1 MTASRPAP
9 LGATVMPEWFQCEGI
24 GPVLDRVAALGATAI
39 ATSPYVLEPA
49 PDGEG
54 GREPPPDGEA
64 GRVRPLDRTLFGRT
78 ELWVRTAPAFEHD
91 RARYAGLRYRPSP
104 ATALTHRH
112 AGLLDRVIEEARARG
127 IEVLLQVMAACPP
140 GYRVQFSGVHEDDQ
154 CLRPDGTTH
163 PVRVDRNASLASAH
177 VVAYTAALVGEL
189 AERYP
194 GVAGFRLDWPEA
206 PPYDFE
212 SALFDFHPSMA
223 AIMRDAGHDPAEVAR
238 GVLAWSLGLRRA
250 AADAAPRGPGSVR
263 RSLLEAGLGAFLSEG
278 GVYAPLR
285 AAKREA
291 VLRLLRAVRAG
302 LDAVPGSRRRLEPQA
317 FPPPFHRVSGFPLE
331 SLEGVADRVGVKVYT
346 MHWPMLAR
354 YWARDLIG
362 AAAPA
367 RDHDAATAA
376 IAELFGFTDGLVAD
390 GATLRYPE
398 PCDAHPVGAAA
409 QRRKLDAAREAAGR
423 VPVVAFAHTYGP
435 VDDVVR
441 RAGIAR
447 ESGMPLWLNRYGYL
461 SDAKLDALAREGP
474 AGVEGRPAVVGGAR

>member
-1 MTASRPAP
+1 MTSSVPSQ
-9 LGATVMPEWFQCEGI
+9 LGVTVMPEWFQCEGI
-24 GPVLDRVAALGATAI
+24 GPVLDRVAALGASAI

-64 GRVRPLDRTLFGRT
+64 GRVRPLDRPLFGRT

-91 RARYAGLRYRPSP
+91 LARYAGLRYRPSL

-112 AGLLDRVIEEARARG
+112 ADLLDRVIEEARARG

-140 GYRVQFSGVHEDDQ
+140 GYRVQFSGVLDDDQ

-163 PVRVDRNASLASAH
+163 AARVDRNASLASPH
-177 VVAYTAALVGEL
+177 VVAYTATLVAEL

-194 GVAGFRLDWPEA
+194 GVAGFRLDWPEV

-212 SALFDFHPSMA
+212 SALFDFHPSMTA
-223 AIMRDAGHDPAEVAR
+223 LMRDAGHEPEEVAR
-238 GVLAWSLGLRRA
+238 SVLAWSQGLRCA
-250 AADAAPRGPGSVR
+250 AADAAPRGPAAVR

-291 VLRLLRAVRAG
+291 VLRLLRAVRGA
-302 LDAVPGSRRRLEPQA
+302 LDALHGPRRRLEPQA
-317 FPPPFHRVSGFPLE
+317 FPPPFHRVSGYPLE
-331 SLEGVADRVGVKVYT
+331 SLDGVADRVGVKLYT
-346 MHWPMLAR
+346 MHWPMLSR

-362 AAAPA
+362 ASAPA

-376 IAELFGFTDGLVAD
+376 IAELFGLTDGLVAD

-398 PCDAHPVGAAA
+398 PHEAHPVGAAA

-441 RAGIAR
+441 RVRVAR
-447 ESGMPLWLNRYGYL
+447 ESGLPVWLNRYGYL
-461 SDAKLDALAREGP
+461 SDAKLAALSRERPIGADARAPTFG
-474 AGVEGRPAVVGGAR
+474 AVP